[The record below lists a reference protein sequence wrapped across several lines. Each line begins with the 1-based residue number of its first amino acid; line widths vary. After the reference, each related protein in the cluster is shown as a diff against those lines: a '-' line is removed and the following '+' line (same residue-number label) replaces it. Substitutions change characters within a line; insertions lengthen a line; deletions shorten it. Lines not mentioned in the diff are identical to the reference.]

1 MFEPFCGQTGL
12 NFFFD
17 SESLPI
23 DFFRALVSDDIMDIF
38 VRETNRYGQLKKG
51 SPWTKT
57 NKEISFFGLLLWM
70 GFIRLPTIREYWK
83 KDSSFKIP
91 LFYETMSCKRLKPI
105 TPL

>member
-12 NFFFD
+12 KKLD

-51 SPWTKT
+51 SDWTQT
-57 NKEISFFGLLLWM
+57 NKEEIFFFFW
-70 GFIRLPTIREYWK
+70 FTIVDG
-83 KDSSFKIP
+83 KDSFINYV
-91 LFYETMSCKRLKPI
+91 LQTI
-105 TPL
+105 